1 MNRALIFDCDGVLAD
16 TERDG
21 HLVAFNRLF
30 AELGLGLQWSL
41 EQYAGLLRIAG
52 GKERLLSLF
61 SDRDWAAAHG
71 FPELPAEQ
79 GTLVASW
86 HRRKTEI
93 FRELVVE
100 GRLSARPGV
109 ARLAAEA
116 EAAGWQIAVASTAGE
131 PAVQAIVEHVFST
144 DLAWGVSVFAG
155 DIVEHKKPAPDV
167 YLVALAQLGRTPAEV
182 CVIEDSRQGLLAAL
196 AAGCPTVIT
205 PSTLTVGEGF
215 AGAALVIDCLGD
227 AGHPMRVLGTELRR
241 EPVGTVTL
249 AVVEEVIAW
258 AASCPEGA
266 PGRFRSWSTIRS
278 SGEPPPDSR

>member
-1 MNRALIFDCDGVLAD
+1 LNRALIFDCDGVLAD

-41 EQYAGLLRIAG
+41 EHYAGLLRIAG
-52 GKERLLSLF
+52 GKERLFSLF
-61 SDRDWAAAHG
+61 ADRDWAAAHG
-71 FPELPAEQ
+71 FPELPAQQ
-79 GTLVASW
+79 GELVASW

-144 DLAWGVSVFAG
+144 DLARKVSVFAG
-155 DIVEHKKPAPDV
+155 DIVEHKKPAPDI
-167 YLVALAQLGRTPAEV
+167 YRLALARMHRTPAEV
-182 CVIEDSRQGLLAAL
+182 CVIEDSRQGLLASL
-196 AAGCPTVIT
+196 AAACPTIIT
-205 PSTLTVGEGF
+205 PSTLTHGEDF
-215 AGAALVIDCLGD
+215 AGAALVVDSLGD
-227 AGHPMRVLGTELRR
+227 EGYPVRVLGSELPR
-241 EPVGTVTL
+241 EPAGSVTL
-249 AVVEEVIAW
+249 DAVEEVIAW
-258 AASCPEGA
+258 AASRPEGA
-266 PGRFRSWSTIRS
+266 PGRL
-278 SGEPPPDSR
+278 